1 MERDACHSTRIRDD
15 LRCGLPHPSNDCF
28 SHRWVLDRSSH
39 RDPTR
44 EQRQQ
49 RLTLIGGI
57 RITLE
62 SLLIRLDNLEQ
73 FGLKR
78 VLSG

>member
-1 MERDACHSTRIRDD
+1 MLYKLNLLLCRKIE
-15 LRCGLPHPSNDCF
+15 LRYPNP

-49 RLTLIGGI
+49 RLTLIGDI

-62 SLLIRLDNLEQ
+62 SLPHRLDDLEQ